1 MTWQASNLP
10 KEKHCF
16 FGRNGGVST
25 GKYTSF
31 NFNEKSLDNPQNI
44 AENYKRL
51 ASFYGLDSNR
61 VVRLS
66 QGVSNKVVYTT
77 EPSIRQLEADGVVT
91 DCQDLI
97 LTIST
102 ADCAPVLL
110 ADYKNGIIGA
120 AHGGWRSFAKG
131 IIENTI
137 NLMIEKGAKIENI
150 AAAIGPCIQQASFE
164 VGPEVF
170 ETFVNQDS
178 QNQAYFIPSNKE
190 NHWLFDLSGC
200 IEYKLHKLGITNTE
214 NSKIDTYKEE
224 NNYFSYRRDTHKGL
238 ITTAGDFPV
247 ELSTIIL

>member
-91 DCQDLI
+91 TMASDAAD
-97 LTIST
+97 T
-102 ADCAPVLL
+102 A
-110 ADYKNGIIGA
+110 
-120 AHGGWRSFAKG
+120 R
-131 IIENTI
+131 
-137 NLMIEKGAKIENI
+137 
-150 AAAIGPCIQQASFE
+150 
-164 VGPEVF
+164 
-170 ETFVNQDS
+170 
-178 QNQAYFIPSNKE
+178 
-190 NHWLFDLSGC
+190 
-200 IEYKLHKLGITNTE
+200 
-214 NSKIDTYKEE
+214 
-224 NNYFSYRRDTHKGL
+224 
-238 ITTAGDFPV
+238 
-247 ELSTIIL
+247 

>member
-1 MTWQASNLP
+1 MSWQASNLP
-10 KEKHCF
+10 QEKHCF
-16 FGRNGGVST
+16 FGRKGGVST
-25 GKYTSF
+25 GKYASF

-44 AENYKRL
+44 TENYKRL
-51 ASFYGLDSNR
+51 ARFYNLEPNR
-61 VVRLS
+61 IVRLS
-66 QGVSNKVVYTT
+66 QGVSNKVVYT
-77 EPSIRQLEADGVVT
+77 EEGSIRRLEADGVVT
-91 DCQDLI
+91 DCPNLI

-110 ADYKNGIIGA
+110 ADYQNGVIGA

-137 NLMIEKGAKIENI
+137 DLMLEKGAKAANI

-164 VGPEVF
+164 VGHEVF

-178 QNQAYFIPSNKE
+178 QNQNYFIPSDKE
-190 NHWLFDLSGC
+190 NHWRFDLSGC
-200 IEYKLHKLGITNTE
+200 IEYKLHQLGIKNTE
-214 NSKIDTYKEE
+214 NSKIDTYKQEE
-224 NNYFSYRRDTHKGL
+224 EYYSYRRDTHKGL